1 MPRSRAKD
9 PQQEQLRERKDQWNK
24 EVSKLITALIALK
37 KGVNGQPIDDIGLP
51 SSRITEPL
59 PPQVG
64 QIGNGLGTRFTQMFS
79 DLDRII
85 SEQDSY
91 SSQFTQQR
99 EQKNQD
105 RLREMQERDN
115 LTTASLTAH
124 ASNKFTRILTYLKSP
139 FQFGDKD
146 RAARISMLRA
156 AAKMYDN
163 VSDVGDA
170 ILKRNRTSIPEAFY
184 DALNIY
190 LTADKEFFDK
200 VDALYESKKAKKE
213 KVEELVGEKKEEVK
227 PKEPEPNPEPAQPA
241 QPAQPVVPV
250 DSDKDGLI
258 TNNEVK
264 VGQLKS
270 LLNQQLGRIE
280 KLQLSFSKVQN
291 SNEEAA
297 NFNSYM
303 GFLQS
308 SITDMITTLDAGG
321 GNINELTKSYKK
333 IDGDLSAFEQRIS
346 SVASIEN
353 EMMRKVAGNMVG
365 RWFRRRLLD
374 IFQSDDS
381 ELRLI
386 LEQDTNVLK
395 KDLNEVM
402 NVLESSSA
410 DIDTVRKLAGDVAL
424 SLATMAATLQRL
436 AGIHNSISRVKHL
449 TEKSKG
455 KTIKLLDIKDAD
467 IKKLSLMSRKYY
479 SIGDKMK
486 KDDDG

>member
-24 EVSKLITALIALK
+24 EVSKLIAALIALK

-51 SSRITEPL
+51 PSRITEPL
-59 PPQVG
+59 PPQIG

-91 SSQFTQQR
+91 SSQFVQQR

-105 RLREMQERDN
+105 RLREMQGRDDI
-115 LTTASLTAH
+115 TTASLTAH
-124 ASNKFTRILTYLKSP
+124 ASNKLTRILTYLRSP

-146 RAARISMLRA
+146 RAARISMLRG

-163 VSDVGDA
+163 ISDVGDA
-170 ILKRNRTSIPEAFY
+170 ILKRNKTSIPEAFY

-190 LTADKEFFDK
+190 LAADKEFFDK
-200 VDALYESKKAKKE
+200 VEALYESKKAKKE
-213 KVEELVGEKKEEVK
+213 KVEELVGGEKEEPR
-227 PKEPEPNPEPAQPA
+227 PKTEPEPEPAA
-241 QPAQPVVPV
+241 PVVPV

-264 VGQLKS
+264 VGQLKN

-280 KLQLSFSKVQN
+280 RLQLSFSKVQN

-303 GFLQS
+303 GSLQS
-308 SITDMITTLDAGG
+308 TISDMIATLDAGG
-321 GNINELTKSYKK
+321 GNVNELTKTYKK
-333 IDGDLSAFEQRIS
+333 IDGNLSAFEQRIS
-346 SVASIEN
+346 SVASIED

-365 RWFRRRLLD
+365 RWFRRKLLN

-381 ELRLI
+381 ELRLL
-386 LEQDTNVLK
+386 LEKDVQIIK

-410 DIDTVRKLAGDVAL
+410 DINTVRKLAGDVAL
-424 SLATMAATLQRL
+424 SLATMAASLQRL

-455 KTIKLLDIKDAD
+455 RTTKLLDIKDSD
-467 IKKLSLMSRKYY
+467 IKRLSVMSRKYY